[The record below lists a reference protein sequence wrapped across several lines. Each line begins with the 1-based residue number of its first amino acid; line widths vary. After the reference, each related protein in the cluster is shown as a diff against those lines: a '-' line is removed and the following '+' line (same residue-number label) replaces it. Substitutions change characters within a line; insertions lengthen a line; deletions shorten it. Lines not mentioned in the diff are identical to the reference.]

1 MYENKSDFGRCS
13 VCYALTSMDSKNN
26 HMCDYCWSERN
37 ITKIDCAAHKRVEM
51 PTKEDLDNGFNPFD
65 F

>member
-1 MYENKSDFGRCS
+1 MYENKSDFGRCPECGAIVS
-13 VCYALTSMDSKNN
+13 LDSKCNVL
-26 HMCDYCWSERN
+26 CDRCRTSTTQR
-37 ITKIDCAAHKRVEM
+37 IIGRSLKGVIM